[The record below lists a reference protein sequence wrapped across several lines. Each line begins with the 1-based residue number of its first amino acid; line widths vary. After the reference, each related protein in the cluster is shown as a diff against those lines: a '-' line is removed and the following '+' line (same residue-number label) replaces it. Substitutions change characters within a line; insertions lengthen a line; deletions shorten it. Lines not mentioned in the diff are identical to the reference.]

1 MLQFKLPLPD
11 PLPGQKDSAGEG
23 MLEYANRNSF
33 AQLGVFQAGAIG
45 APVSYVR
52 ATYHAV
58 HTFVVTD
65 ADGLRRHVRFSWQPV
80 AGVRVKDPIKDPVI
94 DDYLRQELEERLKQW
109 PARMMLMMT
118 IGEAGDAFQD
128 STRPWPAKRIRVV
141 MGTLT
146 LTNLAADQAAA
157 AEHIAFNPCRFVDGI
172 EASEDPILRAR
183 RGAYE
188 NSRERR
194 GGTACPF
201 NGS

>member
-1 MLQFKLPLPD
+1 
-11 PLPGQKDSAGEG
+11 

>member
-1 MLQFKLPLPD
+1 
-11 PLPGQKDSAGEG
+11 
-23 MLEYANRNSF
+23 
-33 AQLGVFQAGAIG
+33 
-45 APVSYVR
+45 
-52 ATYHAV
+52 
-58 HTFVVTD
+58 
-65 ADGLRRHVRFSWQPV
+65 
-80 AGVRVKDPIKDPVI
+80 
-94 DDYLRQELEERLKQW
+94 
-109 PARMMLMMT
+109 
-118 IGEAGDAFQD
+118 
-128 STRPWPAKRIRVV
+128 